1 MGKKTRNK
9 RNQLLPFEKVFR
21 ICSIV
26 LAVLTVLLALG
37 SLLQFLD
44 VISLSAELLPLSFLS
59 FLSFSIESFCSAVYN
74 YRRNRYN
81 AIVSIC
87 CGVFVLICV
96 IVGSLI

>member
-59 FLSFSIESFCSAVYN
+59 FSIESFCSAVYN